1 MTVDINCAKCGKIIC
16 TLRILKSIK
25 DVLKTYN
32 NKCPHC
38 KQRLSTTDFTMKTEK
53 KWAVLYE
60 TSKFCPETNLN
71 YIDFFNNGNG
81 EQWKFGVRRWSWSWH

>member
-1 MTVDINCAKCGKIIC
+1 MTLDINCAKCGEKIC
-16 TLRILKSIK
+16 TLRMLKSIK

-38 KQRLSTTDFTMKTEK
+38 RQRLSTTDFTLNTEK
-53 KWAVLYE
+53 KWVVLYE
-60 TSKFCPETNLN
+60 TPKFCPETNLN

-81 EQWKFGVRRWSWSWH
+81 EQGKFGARRRSGPWS

>member
-81 EQWKFGVRRWSWSWH
+81 EQGKFGARRRSWSWH

>member
-1 MTVDINCAKCGKIIC
+1 MTVDINCAKCGEIIC

-38 KQRLSTTDFTMKTEK
+38 RQRLSTTDFTMKTEK
-53 KWAVLYE
+53 K
-60 TSKFCPETNLN
+60 
-71 YIDFFNNGNG
+71 
-81 EQWKFGVRRWSWSWH
+81 

>member
-1 MTVDINCAKCGKIIC
+1 MTVDINCAKCGEKIC
-16 TLRILKSIK
+16 TLRMLKPIK

-53 KWAVLYE
+53 K
-60 TSKFCPETNLN
+60 
-71 YIDFFNNGNG
+71 
-81 EQWKFGVRRWSWSWH
+81 

>member
-60 TSKFCPETNLN
+60 TSKFCTETNLN

-81 EQWKFGVRRWSWSWH
+81 EQGKFGVRRRSWH